1 VRGEDVAS
9 NSEAH
14 YASATQHAHAARPP
28 SAREIIAFL
37 MLSYAARLRRRLMRN
52 PLGGRN
58 AMPLHLRILAELP
71 TMPGHD

>member
-52 PLGGRN
+52 PLDGSHHGYLTLY
-58 AMPLHLRILAELP
+58 PLFLANGIL
-71 TMPGHD
+71 